1 MTGRV
6 TIYRDEKGG
15 CNITSS
21 IEGGIGSQS
30 IFPNTIVS
38 LTREIEG
45 RKSLELLEESA
56 IELAMLA
63 GANLND

>member
-6 TIYRDEKGG
+6 TIYRDERGG

-21 IEGGIGSQS
+21 IESEVGSRNY
-30 IFPNTIVS
+30 FPNTIVS

-45 RKSLELLEESA
+45 SKSFEFLEDSA
-56 IELAMLA
+56 IELALQA